1 MCLNYNIPIWLMTTN
16 KPKVKTMLQNNIKK
30 ITQYNYFISK
40 EEVEKATGKKG
51 KSEKGTMVVF
61 KQNGELK
68 ELNIA
73 DYKKLELKQ

>member
-1 MCLNYNIPIWLMTTN
+1 MAMTT
-16 KPKVKTMLQNNIKK
+16 KTTKDKTMLKNNIKK
-30 ITQYNYFISK
+30 ITQYDYFISK
-40 EEVEKATGKKG
+40 KEIEKATGKKG
-51 KSEKGTMVVF
+51 KSEKGTRVVF

>member
-1 MCLNYNIPIWLMTTN
+1 MVMTTN
-16 KPKVKTMLQNNIKK
+16 KPKVKTMLKNNIKK
-30 ITQYNYFISK
+30 ISQYDYFMSA
-40 EEVEKATGKKG
+40 EEVEKATGEKG

-61 KQNGELK
+61 KQNGKLK

>member
-1 MCLNYNIPIWLMTTN
+1 
-16 KPKVKTMLQNNIKK
+16 MLKNNITK
-30 ITQYNYFISK
+30 ISQYDYFIS
-40 EEVEKATGKKG
+40 EEEIKKATGEKG
-51 KSEKGTMVVF
+51 KSEKGTRVVF

>member
-1 MCLNYNIPIWLMTTN
+1 MTT
-16 KPKVKTMLQNNIKK
+16 KTTKETTMLQNNIKK
-30 ITQYNYFISK
+30 ISQYDYFIS
-40 EEVEKATGKKG
+40 EEEIEKATGEKG
-51 KSEKGTMVVF
+51 KSEKGTRVIF

>member
-1 MCLNYNIPIWLMTTN
+1 MPYLFNTILAMTTN
-16 KPKVKTMLQNNIKK
+16 KPKVKTMLKNNIKK
-30 ITQYNYFISK
+30 INQYDYFISK
-40 EEVEKATGKKG
+40 EEIEKATGEKG
-51 KSEKGTMVVF
+51 KSEKGTRVVF

>member
-1 MCLNYNIPIWLMTTN
+1 MNKKTT
-16 KPKVKTMLQNNIKK
+16 KEKAMLQNNIKK
-30 ITQYNYFISK
+30 ISQYDYFIS
-40 EEVEKATGKKG
+40 EEEIEKATGEKG